1 MYIYYIIFCFHSEN
15 QCPTTHPHIEL
26 SIPMVVV
33 TPGYAGM
40 PTLRQSLQCCDK
52 LCNAATSSAMLRLA
66 LQCCDKLLQSCPES
80 SLQCCDKLCNDDTG
94 MPGIDATSAIL

>member
-33 TPGYAGM
+33 TPGYTHGANTRCWPITTIRAM
-40 PTLRQSLQCCDK
+40 ATMHD
-52 LCNAATSSAMLRLA
+52 NAKHGKA
-66 LQCCDKLLQSCPES
+66 
-80 SLQCCDKLCNDDTG
+80 
-94 MPGIDATSAIL
+94 

>member
-33 TPGYAGM
+33 TPGYTGM
-40 PTLRQSLQCCDK
+40 PTLRTFGHSTLPRPLPQ
-52 LCNAATSSAMLRLA
+52 SSAMMTPGY
-66 LQCCDKLLQSCPES
+66 PES
-80 SLQCCDKLCNDDTG
+80 MPPLQ
-94 MPGIDATSAIL
+94 